1 MTEHELVPPE
11 IAGAIVQVMT
21 AVKKLGKSA
30 QNTHG
35 GYKFASIDDFLEAM
49 NPLCAEA
56 GLFFLLNEIET
67 EVIVSESK
75 EKRSASLRIRYEITI
90 CHSSGAAM
98 SGITRNVT
106 VIASGA
112 QAYGSAQSY
121 VLKQF
126 MRSLFQI
133 PTGDADDPDFHAPE
147 AFPPQSITQS
157 LPKAASRALYAELQ
171 QDIDSA
177 DSADA
182 LAIWKARRKA
192 DILSL
197 PKDWLDEI
205 GQRYSDKLLS
215 FAPPTE
221 PTYDRE

>member
-1 MTEHELVPPE
+1 M
-11 IAGAIVQVMT
+11 A
-21 AVKKLGKSA
+21 AVKKLGRSA
-30 QNTHG
+30 ENTHG

-56 GLFFLLNEIET
+56 GLFFLLNETET
-67 EVIVSESK
+67 EVVVYESR

-133 PTGDADDPDFHAPE
+133 PTGDADDQDFHAPE
-147 AFPPQSITQS
+147 ELPPQRMTPS

-171 QDIDSA
+171 HDIDSA

-215 FAPPTE
+215 FAPPAE